1 MIKLEKKK
9 RLEFPKGFFTQ
20 PRPTVNM
27 KEALKDIVPIEWS
40 NEVKHYISVYKLK
53 NLTTDNSF
61 LHTLIIANLI
71 KLKIIKL

>member
-40 NEVKHYISVYKLK
+40 NEIK
-53 NLTTDNSF
+53 N
-61 LHTLIIANLI
+61 
-71 KLKIIKL
+71 KKKKIILHSPKEDKVL